1 MYYVLHGYNVLMTR
15 SHLFSCGSGKIV
27 IFRLFLYNVRH
38 NFGFLYNLRF
48 RAGGILY
55 SSQDI
60 LETLNS
66 EAAPKLENRECDHW
80 LFVMI
85 YWHLHL
91 HEKKQKF
98 KLQE

>member
-1 MYYVLHGYNVLMTR
+1 MTA
-15 SHLFSCGSGKIV
+15 SYLG
-27 IFRLFLYNVRH
+27 FLYNVRH
-38 NFGFLYNLRF
+38 NFRFPYNLRF

-66 EAAPKLENRECDHW
+66 EAAPNLENSRESDHW

-85 YWHLHL
+85 YWHWHL
-91 HEKKQKF
+91 HEKKSNV
-98 KLQE
+98 